1 MNEFP
6 MVGWRAR
13 VVCSVVALLSMV
25 VGYIVFRILTVY
37 EMPLVALVVIGVVVL
52 AAVLTWYRAAGLYKG
67 LYKPVPDLRTRVVGT
82 VLGILALA
90 VGIIVFR
97 TLTADYEM
105 PLVGLV
111 VFGVFAL
118 TVVLTWH
125 GAGLYTPIPGSA
137 PRSQVDP

>member
-37 EMPLVALVVIGVVVL
+37 EMPLVALVVFGVVVL

-67 LYKPVPDLRTRVVGT
+67 LNNIPDLRTRVVGN
-82 VLGILALA
+82 VLGILAMV
-90 VGIIVFR
+90 VGGIVFR
-97 TLTADYEM
+97 TLTVDYEM

-111 VFGVFAL
+111 VFGVVVL
-118 TVVLTWH
+118 TVVLTWYRT
-125 GAGLYTPIPGSA
+125 GLYTPIPRSA
-137 PRSQVDP
+137 PRS